1 MKASLIR
8 AYNARRNQIRR
19 FLGMDED
26 GGTTTIEFVLWLPI
40 FIAILSI
47 VVDVCFVFLAQA
59 KMYDVASD
67 TARQYAVR
75 TLSTEAAAKTYA
87 EGKGEFN
94 GETPTV
100 TVTENSSEGTV
111 EVVITHNIADIDI
124 TGIFSSIASFSS
136 DTISATVY
144 QVVER
149 DGSSL

>member
-1 MKASLIR
+1 
-8 AYNARRNQIRR
+8 
-19 FLGMDED
+19 MDED

-75 TLSTEAAAKTYA
+75 TLSTEAAARAYA
-87 EGKGEFN
+87 EQKGEFN

-100 TVTENSSEGTV
+100 TVTENTAEGTV
-111 EVVITHNIADIDI
+111 EVIISHDIADIDI
-124 TGIFSSIASFSS
+124 TGIFSSIASYSS
-136 DTISATVY
+136 DKISATVY